1 MFLKLRARWRLDSL
15 TMSTNETTNDDK
27 CIVVPLE
34 DSVRLT
40 PDQMIYRGEFFA
52 SEESTSSSEPLV
64 VLFPV
69 ALSRVR
75 LVSFDL
81 VVDAHSDSDIEN
93 V

>member
-1 MFLKLRARWRLDSL
+1 MFLKLSDRWRLDAL
-15 TMSTNETTNDDK
+15 TMSTNQTSPDDK
-27 CIVVPLE
+27 CIVIPLE

-40 PDQMIYRGEFFA
+40 PDQTIYRGEFFA
-52 SEESTSSSEPLV
+52 SEESTSSTEPLV

>member
-1 MFLKLRARWRLDSL
+1 MFRKLRARWRLDSL
-15 TMSTNETTNDDK
+15 TMSTNEITNDDK

-40 PDQMIYRGEFFA
+40 PDQMIKRGEFFA